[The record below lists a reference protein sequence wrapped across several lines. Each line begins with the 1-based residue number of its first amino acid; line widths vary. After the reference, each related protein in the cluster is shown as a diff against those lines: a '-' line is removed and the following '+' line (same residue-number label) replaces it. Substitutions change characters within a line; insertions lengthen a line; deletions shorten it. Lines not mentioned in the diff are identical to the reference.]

1 MAAAKAIK
9 LRDPI
14 KVGSAEKGYTVE
26 AINIRPPTAKD
37 FRKLPMI
44 TGLEMDTLLEL
55 TERLSGESAHVIDQ
69 LGGDDL
75 AEVVAVVSGFMP
87 SFQSGGSKP
96 SGS

>member
-1 MAAAKAIK
+1 MADVKKVK

-26 AINIRPPTAKD
+26 VLTIRPPTAKD

-55 TERLSGESAHVIDQ
+55 AERLTGESTHVIDQ
-69 LGGDDL
+69 IGGDDL
-75 AEVVAVVSGFMP
+75 AEVVAIVSGFMP
-87 SFQSGGSKP
+87 SFQAAGSTP
-96 SGS
+96 SAS